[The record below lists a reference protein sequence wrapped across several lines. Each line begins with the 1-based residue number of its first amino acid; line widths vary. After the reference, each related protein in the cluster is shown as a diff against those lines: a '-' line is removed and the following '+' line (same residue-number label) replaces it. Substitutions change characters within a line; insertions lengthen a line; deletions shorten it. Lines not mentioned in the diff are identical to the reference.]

1 MQTWLILIA
10 TIVPEVAGTTV
21 MKLSDGFTQP
31 LSSVILVVFY
41 LFFLAAGVVGL
52 YLSNTVGG
60 ILIS

>member
-10 TIVPEVAGTTV
+10 AIVPEVAGTTV
-21 MKLSDGFTQP
+21 MILTDGFTQP

-52 YLSNTVGG
+52 HLSNTVGEY
-60 ILIS
+60 